1 MEQNQ
6 EPFEEMHDD
15 SGLDTDEDNFEE
27 EPDLITQLAEWI
39 VDGGFLDGM
48 NMHLHDVQSI
58 NEEMMV
64 AIFDEAQSIN
74 EEIAMMV
81 AIFDEA
87 QGGEHRLDISE
98 EEFELLAV
106 ADDIFK

>member
-1 MEQNQ
+1 MEQFEQNQ

-64 AIFDEAQSIN
+64 AIFDEAQQ
-74 EEIAMMV
+74 MV

-87 QGGEHRLDISE
+87 QGGEHSLDISE
-98 EEFELLAV
+98 EEFELLAI
-106 ADDIFK
+106 ADDIFE